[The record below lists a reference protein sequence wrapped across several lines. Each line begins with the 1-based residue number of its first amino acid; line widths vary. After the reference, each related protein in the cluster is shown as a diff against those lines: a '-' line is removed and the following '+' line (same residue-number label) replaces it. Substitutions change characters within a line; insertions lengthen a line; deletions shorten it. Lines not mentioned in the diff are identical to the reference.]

1 MIKQKWI
8 NSRIIIWT
16 SCAAYL
22 LVVTV
27 LMAYAYRLYEIYG
40 ATIVFFLA
48 IAALQPFKIA
58 YEWYALHGEYGLKL
72 AVRTTNYW
80 TIYQIVNSLLCTG
93 GAFAYMIML
102 GERETFHI
110 SPKIRNYHPIHD

>member
-58 YEWYALHGEYGLKL
+58 YEWYALHLPVPL
-72 AVRTTNYW
+72 QAAAMSDH
-80 TIYQIVNSLLCTG
+80 NSLLPPLPLTVSR
-93 GAFAYMIML
+93 YY
-102 GERETFHI
+102 
-110 SPKIRNYHPIHD
+110 K